1 LMALTDR
8 NLKFI
13 GSGVK
18 MINYGVSM
26 LKSEL
31 KFTLRRKLK
40 PIVVLVPR
48 ELMYYYEARN

>member
-1 LMALTDR
+1 MALTDR